1 MKRQKIKRYRFSVT
15 QNTRRKKSPEPLKS
29 AGVVLVCLCLLA
41 GAAFGCYKMIRSK
54 AVGWQGEGLHRYFVS
69 PATGTRVQG
78 LYEINH
84 SLYYFGSNHFL
95 KIGWIEEDG
104 YIGYADE
111 DGKITRGEAK
121 VDGKYYYFQPETG
134 QLYTGWLTL
143 DGVEY
148 CFDETGHP
156 RTGTYQE
163 DGKTWELDSDGRVK
177 GRLNGWKKVEGILK
191 YYDETGAPAQGWIQ
205 LEGKDYFFVD
215 GISQAG
221 WVKTDAGMHYLD
233 GNGNQM
239 TGWCVID
246 GQPYSFDAGGELKQ
260 GWDHSHEKSYY
271 FINGISQAG
280 MFREG
285 TLNSDLN
292 GSGSVQPGGNAA
304 PEEDFAED
312 AEGETPEEE
321 LLEEQPAQTETEDG
335 QTTPATEQQT
345 QPAEE
350 PTAAPET
357 IPETPIELETPAIE
371 QQEEGTENT

>member
-41 GAAFGCYKMIRSK
+41 GAAFGGYKMIRSK

-215 GISQAG
+215 GISQA
-221 WVKTDAGMHYLD
+221 
-233 GNGNQM
+233 
-239 TGWCVID
+239 C
-246 GQPYSFDAGGELKQ
+246 
-260 GWDHSHEKSYY
+260 
-271 FINGISQAG
+271 
-280 MFREG
+280 
-285 TLNSDLN
+285 
-292 GSGSVQPGGNAA
+292 
-304 PEEDFAED
+304 
-312 AEGETPEEE
+312 
-321 LLEEQPAQTETEDG
+321 LLYTSPSPRD
-335 QTTPATEQQT
+335 
-345 QPAEE
+345 
-350 PTAAPET
+350 
-357 IPETPIELETPAIE
+357 
-371 QQEEGTENT
+371 